1 MDKAYQI
8 QNQEAA
14 YFFTFQIVGWADIFS
29 RQIYRDIITD
39 SLTYCRKNKGLE
51 LFAYVIMTNH
61 VHTIMR
67 SKNGQL
73 SDLVRDFKKH
83 TSKEILATIGN
94 IKESRKEWLEMV
106 FRYHARFNKRAGEKQ
121 LWTHENHAIELS
133 DNDMINSKLN
143 YIHENPVRSGWVAN
157 PEDYLYS
164 SARNYTELE
173 AIIEIDKI

>member
-8 QNQEAA
+8 HNQYAA
-14 YFFTFQIVGWADIFS
+14 YYFTFQVVGWADIFS
-29 RQIYRDIITD
+29 RQVYRDIIIE
-39 SLTYCRKNKGLE
+39 SLKFCRINKGLE

-61 VHTIMR
+61 VHAVMR
-67 SKNGQL
+67 SKNGKL

-83 TSKEILATIGN
+83 TSKEILTAVNT
-94 IKESRKEWLEMV
+94 IKESRKEWLEMI
-106 FRYHARFNKRAGEKQ
+106 FRYHAKFNKRAGEQ
-121 LWTHENHAIELS
+121 QFWTHENHAVELT

-143 YIHENPVRSGWVAN
+143 YIHENPVRSGWVVN

>member
-133 DNDMINSKLN
+133 NNDMINSKLN

-164 SARNYTELE
+164 SARNYTELG